1 MVKGS
6 SIWEQNKQPSS
17 DPIFASMRH
26 LTLALAAL
34 APWAVLAQN
43 NSPGAPQTAP
53 IVIEGATVHVGD
65 GQVFAPGYVVF
76 AGGKI
81 TAVGAGAPAQAP
93 AGATRIAAQGKHLYP
108 GLVLVNNTI
117 GLDEVGAVRATHDYA
132 EVGDASPE
140 VLAVTAYNAAS
151 ELVETARANGVL
163 TAMVTPSAG
172 GSNLAPGRAGL
183 VQLDA
188 WTTDGA
194 VLRRS
199 VGVMLAIPPRYAN
212 TGWWAEPGASVVNEG
227 RTQGLAKLRQL
238 LADARSYCQAPKSS
252 RPYNERLEA
261 FRNAFAGTEAVY
273 IDAPNA
279 REILEAV
286 QLARSYGFARVV
298 VLADASAV
306 RVADFLA
313 KERVP
318 VILKRIHS
326 LPSRG
331 DAPYDEV
338 FAAPARLRAAGV
350 EVALDISGDMEPMH
364 ARNLGLMAGTAT
376 GYGLTE
382 EQALEAVTLAPA
394 RILGVA
400 EQLGSLAVGKDATLF
415 VADGSFADIAHGKV
429 RQAFIQGRNVD
440 LNTRQKDLYRKYA
453 GRYGQAVDRNP

>member
-1 MVKGS
+1 
-6 SIWEQNKQPSS
+6 
-17 DPIFASMRH
+17 MRYIPYV
-26 LTLALAAL
+26 LALLAA
-34 APWAVLAQN
+34 APAWAQN
-43 NSPGAPQTAP
+43 NSPAAAQAAP
-53 IVIEGATVHVGD
+53 VVVEGATVHVGD
-65 GQVFAPGYVVF
+65 GQVLAPGYVVF
-76 AGGKI
+76 AAGKI
-81 TAVGAGAPAQAP
+81 TAVGAGAPGQVP
-93 AGATRIAAQGKHLYP
+93 AGAVRISAQGKHVYP
-108 GLVLVNNTI
+108 GLVLVNNTM
-117 GLDEVGAVRATHDYA
+117 GLDEVASVRATHDYA

-140 VLAVTAYNAAS
+140 VLATTAYNAAS
-151 ELVETARANGVL
+151 ELIETARANGVL

-172 GSNLAPGRAGL
+172 GNNLAPGRAGL

-194 VLRRS
+194 VMRRS
-199 VGVMLAIPPRYAN
+199 VGVMLAMPPRYAN

-227 RTQGLAKLRQL
+227 RTAALAKLKQL
-238 LADARSYCQAPKSS
+238 LADAQSYCQAPKGS

-261 FRNAFAGTEAVY
+261 FRNAFSGTEAVF

-286 QLARSYGFARVV
+286 QLARGYGFAKVV
-298 VLADASAV
+298 VMADASAV

-313 KERVP
+313 RERVP

-338 FAAPARLRAAGV
+338 FTAPALLRAAGV
-350 EVALDISGDMEPMH
+350 DVALDISGDMEPMH

-376 GYGLTE
+376 GFGLTE
-382 EQALEAVTLAPA
+382 EQALEAVSLAPA
-394 RILGVA
+394 RMLGV
-400 EQLGSLAVGKDATLF
+400 ERQLGSLAVGKDATLF
-415 VADGSFADIAHGKV
+415 IADGSFADIAQGRV

-453 GRYGQAVDRNP
+453 NRYGQQMEAN